1 MKCTFPWYEYN
12 KIKRKQSEILHDGRK
27 ENIMEIILSVLFIL
41 GIVGWFK
48 LQDGRASN
56 HLNSHA
62 GKIDYGKMNE
72 DRILND
78 LSNSQVN
85 QNIISGK
92 YDKR

>member
-1 MKCTFPWYEYN
+1 MKLLT
-12 KIKRKQSEILHDGRK
+12 
-27 ENIMEIILSVLFIL
+27 VLLIL

-48 LQDGRASN
+48 MQDGRASN
-56 HLNSHA
+56 HLNTHV

-72 DRILND
+72 DRIIND

-85 QNIISGK
+85 QNIINGK

>member
-1 MKCTFPWYEYN
+1 
-12 KIKRKQSEILHDGRK
+12 
-27 ENIMEIILSVLFIL
+27 MEIVLSVLLIL

-48 LQDGRASN
+48 LKDVKASN
-56 HLNSHA
+56 HLNTHA

-72 DRILND
+72 DRIMND

-85 QNIISGK
+85 QNIIDGK

>member
-1 MKCTFPWYEYN
+1 MLNSRQKGDC
-12 KIKRKQSEILHDGRK
+12 
-27 ENIMEIILSVLFIL
+27 MEIILSALFIAV
-41 GIVGWFK
+41 IIGWFK

-56 HLNSHA
+56 HLNSHV

-92 YDKR
+92 YDKK

>member
-1 MKCTFPWYEYN
+1 MYLSLVHGTIKL
-12 KIKRKQSEILHDGRK
+12 KRKYSEVLHGSSK
-27 ENIMEIILSVLFIL
+27 ENIMEIILSALFIL

-56 HLNSHA
+56 HLNSHV

-85 QNIISGK
+85 QNILSGK